1 MDGSVLDRVDHRRLG
16 VSILAGAGAF
26 LAGYAASV
34 LLVAGRVGAT
44 ETANNASSGVVQTLF
59 PPLWKVAA
67 WAFYGTHGAPART
80 LVDPESEAAIAG
92 KILFWMYR
100 GNRLSASYE
109 FSGGTSAFVPAESA
123 SHNVA
128 EVFLD
133 WPLWPLALG
142 IPAILLL
149 CTGFA
154 LGRRYGKTIR
164 EGATAGVTVVVGY
177 GPLAVA
183 GVLLTRATLSI
194 YGETTVLGPSL
205 GPAVLL
211 AGVLYPVGFGA
222 LGGALATGFGAVVRR
237 KVIALLMWTPDDSAF
252 ERR

>member
-1 MDGSVLDRVDHRRLG
+1 MDRSILHRVNNRRLG
-16 VSILAGAGAF
+16 VSFLAGAGAF
-26 LAGYAASV
+26 LSGYATSV

-44 ETANNASSGVVQTLF
+44 ETANNASSGVVQTIF

-67 WAFYGTHGAPART
+67 WAFYGMHGAKTRT
-80 LVDPESEAAIAG
+80 LVDPEGEAAIAG
-92 KILFWMYR
+92 KILFWLYR
-100 GNRLSASYE
+100 GNQLSASYE
-109 FSGGTSAFVPAESA
+109 FSGGASAFVPAESA

-128 EVFLD
+128 EIFLN

-142 IPAILLL
+142 IPAIPLLGA
-149 CTGFA
+149 GFA
-154 LGRRYGKTIR
+154 LGRRYGGTIR
-164 EGATAGVTVVVGY
+164 EGAIAGVTVIAGY

-183 GVLLTRATLSI
+183 GILITRATPSI
-194 YGETTVLGPSL
+194 YGKVTVLGPSL

-237 KVIALLMWTPDDSAF
+237 KVIALLTWTPDDSAF